1 MPYKH
6 VAAHAVELDSRNVHL
21 CSNSN
26 ITTKNQH
33 IRPVHLIS
41 EPGKGVATQN
51 KEANETIDS
60 SLESRKLRKQQHI
73 HLELEDLTKLREFYQ
88 QKSSILSKVMQ

>member
-1 MPYKH
+1 MLSSLIQGMSTSVRIPT
-6 VAAHAVELDSRNVHL
+6 LQPRINTL
-21 CSNSN
+21 
-26 ITTKNQH
+26 
-33 IRPVHLIS
+33 VHLIS